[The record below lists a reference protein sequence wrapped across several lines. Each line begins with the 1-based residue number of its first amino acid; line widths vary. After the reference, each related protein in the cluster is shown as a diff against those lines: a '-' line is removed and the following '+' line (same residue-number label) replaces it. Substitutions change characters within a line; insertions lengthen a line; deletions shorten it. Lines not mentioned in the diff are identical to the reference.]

1 MVSDT
6 LSQDE
11 AAAWVALSLVG
22 RLDVPAALRLIRAF
36 GGVEEAL
43 GAPLT
48 DLARLI
54 GMPAAEEIAAA
65 ARGAHDDEVE
75 GALAWLSD
83 VKHARLLTIAD
94 PDFPGGLVAAGA
106 APLVLYAYGPA
117 ELLARRP
124 LLALCGTEDPDEEG
138 LRNAEDFGRAAAK
151 AGAVAAALMTRGVSA
166 AALSGA
172 LSAPGALPPAA
183 VLATGCARAI
193 RGLEGLQR
201 RILDAGG
208 LLLSAETPQSGRTE
222 ESAARARG
230 LLAAAA
236 PAFLLVEAPLRDPSV
251 DAARRA
257 AEAGATVG
265 AVPGSIHAPLAKGG
279 NRIIR
284 EGALLVETCAD
295 FGLG

>member
-6 LSQDE
+6 FSQDE
-11 AAAWVALSLVG
+11 AAAWAALSLVR
-22 RLDVPAALRLIRAF
+22 RLDVPAALRLIREF

-54 GMPAAEEIAAA
+54 GMPAAEEVRAA

-75 GALAWLSD
+75 GTLAWLSD
-83 VKHARLLTIAD
+83 VKGARLLTIAD

-106 APLVLYAYGPA
+106 APLVLYACGPA

-124 LLALCGTEDPDEEG
+124 LLAVCGTEDPDEEG

-151 AGAVAAALMTRGVSA
+151 SGAVVAALMARGVSA

-172 LSAPGALPPAA
+172 LCDPGAPPPAA

-208 LLLSAETPQSGRTE
+208 LLLSAETPQSSRTE
-222 ESAARARG
+222 ESAARARE

-236 PAFLLVEAPLRDPSV
+236 PAFLLVEAPLGDPSV
-251 DAARRA
+251 EAARRA

-265 AVPGSIHAPLAKGG
+265 AVPGSIHSPLAKGG

-295 FGLG
+295 LGLG